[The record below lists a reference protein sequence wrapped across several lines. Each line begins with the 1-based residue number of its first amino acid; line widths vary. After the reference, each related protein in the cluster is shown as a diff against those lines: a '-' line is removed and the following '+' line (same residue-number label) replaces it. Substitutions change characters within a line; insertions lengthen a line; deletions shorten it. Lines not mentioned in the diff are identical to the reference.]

1 MASNLSDLMY
11 GIGHSHP
18 GGVVALATRLDK
30 GATVLQHKFNP
41 NNSTH
46 FLNPVEIEMTADLC
60 NANDKLADFFAAKA
74 GKLLI
79 DLVVVDG
86 SDLSLLDGFLG
97 VMKEM
102 GDFSTEFQTAYSDHK
117 IDAKEFKA
125 IAREGRDVMAKMA
138 GLLHRIEQVVED

>member
-1 MASNLSDLMY
+1 MASNLPDLLY
-11 GIGHSHP
+11 SVAHGNP
-18 GGVVALATRLDK
+18 GGVVALAARLDK
-30 GATVLQHKFNP
+30 NPTVFQHKFNP

-46 FLNPVEIEMTADLC
+46 HLNPIEIEMVVDLC
-60 NANDKLADFFAAKA
+60 DANARFASFFADKA

-79 DLVVVDG
+79 DLVVTDG
-86 SDLSLLDGFLG
+86 SDMCLLDGFLA

-102 GDFSTEFQTAYSDHK
+102 GDFSTEFQKAYLDHK

-125 IAREGRDVMAKMA
+125 IAREGRDVMSKMA